1 MTRAVRTPR
10 SLKRHGYRSHGSA
23 MVCEPQDGD
32 SPFCDRWGP
41 HYAEDVSA
49 GFKHGR
55 DEGGF
60 LIFTC
65 EACGVQAKEVAVVK
79 ARSTPA

>member
-1 MTRAVRTPR
+1 VSQLP
-10 SLKRHGYRSHGSA
+10 GEGSA
-23 MVCEPQDGD
+23 TVCEPRDGY
-32 SPFCDRWGP
+32 SPFRDRWGP

-49 GFKHGR
+49 GFRHGR

-65 EACGVQAKEVAVVK
+65 EACGVQAKEAAPNRKVWVIGSAK
-79 ARSTPA
+79 A